1 MRHFLKRKDIL
12 QLSDSFIS
20 SNCIQGAKSVKQK
33 IVYLEICFL
42 QDYFQQQELEDKGKI
57 SQWSMLNKLEC
68 VYFVLVKISAYESFG
83 FCPVWCACL
92 YYHHSISGG
101 RNQGVQDKHELY
113 NVLQASLGYITSK
126 VSKYMIIT
134 QTCFKSKE
142 EIIPILQSSG
152 FQHLINFPPRNIS
165 NVWRHLQVSQQE
177 QQDSVYSGLQQMA
190 RMLTHLPQCIKQF
203 PAAKHY
209 SVWQVNFVKPGNLQI
224 QTSFVFKFL
233 SLVFRIDGM
242 ASISQDQGR
251 ARIS

>member
-1 MRHFLKRKDIL
+1 MRHFLKWKDIL

-20 SNCIQGAKSVKQK
+20 SDCIQGTKSVKQK
-33 IVYLEICFL
+33 IIYGEICSL
-42 QDYFQQQELEDKGKI
+42 QNYFQQQDLENKGKI

-83 FCPVWCACL
+83 FCPVGSACL
-92 YYHHSISGG
+92 YYHHSVSGG

-113 NVLQASLGYITSK
+113 NVLQASQGYITSK

-134 QTCFKSKE
+134 QTCFKFKE
-142 EIIPILQSSG
+142 EIIPILQNSG

-165 NVWRHLQVSQQE
+165 NVWRHLQVSQQG

-190 RMLTHLPQCIKQF
+190 RMPTHLPQCIKQF

-224 QTSFVFKFL
+224 KTSFVFKFL
-233 SLVFRIDGM
+233 SLVFRIDGI
-242 ASISQDQGR
+242 ASVSQDQGR

>member
-20 SNCIQGAKSVKQK
+20 SNCIQGVKSVKQK

-42 QDYFQQQELEDKGKI
+42 QDYFQQQELENKGKI
-57 SQWSMLNKLEC
+57 SQWRMLNKLEC
-68 VYFVLVKISAYESFG
+68 LYFVLVKISAYESFG

-101 RNQGVQDKHELY
+101 RSQGVQDKHELY

-134 QTCFKSKE
+134 QTCFKFKE
-142 EIIPILQSSG
+142 ELIPILQSSG

-165 NVWRHLQVSQQE
+165 NVQRHLQVSQQE
-177 QQDSVYSGLQQMA
+177 QQDCLLWTIVDGEDAHSSPTVHKTVPCSEALFCLAG
-190 RMLTHLPQCIKQF
+190 
-203 PAAKHY
+203 
-209 SVWQVNFVKPGNLQI
+209 
-224 QTSFVFKFL
+224 KFCQAWEPSNKNKFCL
-233 SLVFRIDGM
+233 
-242 ASISQDQGR
+242 
-251 ARIS
+251 

>member
-33 IVYLEICFL
+33 IVYMEICFL
-42 QDYFQQQELEDKGKI
+42 QDYFQQQELENKGKI
-57 SQWSMLNKLEC
+57 SQWRMFNKLEC

-152 FQHLINFPPRNIS
+152 FQHLINFPPKE
-165 NVWRHLQVSQQE
+165 HFKCLE
-177 QQDSVYSGLQQMA
+177 TPSGLIAGTA
-190 RMLTHLPQCIKQF
+190 RLCLLWTIVDGEDAHSSPTVHKTVPCSEALFCL
-203 PAAKHY
+203 A
-209 SVWQVNFVKPGNLQI
+209 G
-224 QTSFVFKFL
+224 KFCQ
-233 SLVFRIDGM
+233 
-242 ASISQDQGR
+242 ASEPSNKNKFCL
-251 ARIS
+251 